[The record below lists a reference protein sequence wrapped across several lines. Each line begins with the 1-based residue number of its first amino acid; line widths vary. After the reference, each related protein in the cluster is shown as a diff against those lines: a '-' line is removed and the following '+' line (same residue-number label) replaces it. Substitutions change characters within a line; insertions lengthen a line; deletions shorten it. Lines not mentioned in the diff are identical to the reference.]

1 MLNRVIKN
9 LKIARLQ
16 NKLLNAHQINFYSY
30 AWKVTVIDGNDFVV
44 LSNYS
49 VQTSKSVLKTM
60 INEKGLFN
68 LNTFVP
74 LSNIKKIELLD
85 AETQV
90 FSLYTF
96 DEYDGYYYDF
106 TTLERLEKINKE
118 HQKIKEELAE
128 LERD

>member
-1 MLNRVIKN
+1 MLNRAIKN
-9 LKIARLQ
+9 LKIVRLQ
-16 NKLLNAHQINFYSY
+16 NKLLNVYQINFYSY

-49 VQTSKSVLKTM
+49 IQTSKNVLKTM

-90 FSLYTF
+90 FPLYTF
-96 DEYDGYYYDF
+96 DERDGYYDF

-118 HQKIKEELAE
+118 YQKIKEELAE